1 MLCYNYTASLY
12 LFRQNIQSKMILK
25 HMEYEL
31 GYLPLQSHAT
41 SPTSLCRFWKMMVVD
56 IHFASVLW
64 YQ

>member
-1 MLCYNYTASLY
+1 
-12 LFRQNIQSKMILK
+12 MILK